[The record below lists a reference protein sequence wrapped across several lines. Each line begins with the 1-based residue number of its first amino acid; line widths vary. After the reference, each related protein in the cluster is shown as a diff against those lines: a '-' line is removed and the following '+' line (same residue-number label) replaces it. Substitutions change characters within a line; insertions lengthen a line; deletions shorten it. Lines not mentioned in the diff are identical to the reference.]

1 MRICSRNRVFTALF
15 LRVCGVLFFVRWSL
29 LCIICL
35 VTQLLWAVSIK
46 ILSGMIVTRK
56 ILRDMLGESSLT
68 FLLDHSDIFSSWF
81 ETDGPMDFVIYAL
94 SSIQVPLNLLMI
106 LILVLYPKNS
116 NPNYNSFIFI
126 TNLAVTDII
135 GLILI
140 ISSVFIQQNVW
151 SHQNNYAKTWSA
163 TKRHQLPWYLA
174 QYMGDIASW
183 GCYNAGG

>member
-1 MRICSRNRVFTALF
+1 
-15 LRVCGVLFFVRWSL
+15 
-29 LCIICL
+29 
-35 VTQLLWAVSIK
+35 
-46 ILSGMIVTRK
+46 
-56 ILRDMLGESSLT
+56 MLGESSLT

-94 SSIQVPLNLLMI
+94 SSIQVPLNLFMI

-151 SHQNNYAKTWSA
+151 SHQNNYAKFNPIAFEEKMKFGCRIQMGLLTFSYLNTVLA
-163 TKRHQLPWYLA
+163 TMFLTLDRSIFICRPLKYKLLVTTGR
-174 QYMGDIASW
+174 I
-183 GCYNAGG
+183 